1 MLLGLFMPDTVLA
14 PTKTRMAAFE
24 KLAALFELMW
34 PLKVVLEVLIFDS
47 HLVPCYSRQHRKGR
61 IAQ

>member
-1 MLLGLFMPDTVLA
+1 MPDTVLA